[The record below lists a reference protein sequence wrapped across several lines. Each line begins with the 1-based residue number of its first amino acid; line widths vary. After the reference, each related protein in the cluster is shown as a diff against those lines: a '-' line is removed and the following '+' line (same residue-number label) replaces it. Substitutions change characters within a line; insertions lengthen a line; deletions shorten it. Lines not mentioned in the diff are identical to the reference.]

1 MKNLNSLTLTLAF
14 AIAATCATAG
24 EPLRYFG
31 QSETAY
37 HSPTPY
43 GNNEKTGAYATA
55 SDGAKIYFERYGTGA
70 PVVVLHGGLVG
81 STAEMGEFID
91 HLRQTHEVIAIST
104 RGHGKSEVGTA
115 TPTYAQKAA
124 DVLAVLKTAQ
134 INGRADLL
142 GFSDGGYTAL
152 AFAAAYPDRA
162 DKIVAIG
169 AGEWKAGFI
178 QGGGSKRTSF
188 ADIEKADPA
197 YWQDQQT
204 IRPIPQQT
212 AAWFDN
218 AQRSYDNTQVGA
230 ETFGRIN
237 VPVLFIVGEDDANA
251 PLDTVIAAY
260 RMTPHADLS
269 VIPNAP
275 HPVFIAN
282 FPAIWAVVEPFLA
295 GGK

>member
-1 MKNLNSLTLTLAF
+1 MNNLKTLTLTLAF
-14 AIAATCATAG
+14 TVAVTCATAG

-37 HSPTPY
+37 HSLTPY

-81 STAEMGEFID
+81 STAEMAEFID

-124 DVLAVLKTAQ
+124 DVLTVLKTAQ
-134 INGRADLL
+134 IDGRADLL

-162 DKIVAIG
+162 AKIVAIG
-169 AGEWKAGFI
+169 AGEWKF
-178 QGGGSKRTSF
+178 R
-188 ADIEKADPA
+188 
-197 YWQDQQT
+197 
-204 IRPIPQQT
+204 
-212 AAWFDN
+212 AA
-218 AQRSYDNTQVGA
+218 A
-230 ETFGRIN
+230 
-237 VPVLFIVGEDDANA
+237 ANA
-251 PLDTVIAAY
+251 PRSPTSKKPTLPIGKTSKPSAPY
-260 RMTPHADLS
+260 RNKPPPGLITRKEATTTP
-269 VIPNAP
+269 
-275 HPVFIAN
+275 
-282 FPAIWAVVEPFLA
+282 
-295 GGK
+295 K